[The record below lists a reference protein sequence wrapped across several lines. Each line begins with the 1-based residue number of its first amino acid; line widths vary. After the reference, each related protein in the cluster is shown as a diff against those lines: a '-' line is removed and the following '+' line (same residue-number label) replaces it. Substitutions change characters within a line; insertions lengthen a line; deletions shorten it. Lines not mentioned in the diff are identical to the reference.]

1 MTDRPTSDPRDGIVG
16 GAEPADG
23 AAERALAAK
32 EAKRARKVAW
42 AVRVGLVV
50 LRLLARTWR
59 IQAYGAESYLT
70 LRKAAK
76 PFVFAFWH
84 GSMLPLVWRHRGEGA
99 AVLVSL
105 HKDGEIIARICDA
118 LGLRTIR
125 GSTTRGGGRALLG
138 LVRELEA
145 GYEVAVTP
153 DGPKGPRHHFAP
165 GALMAAQRA
174 KAPIVPIGVHCA
186 SAWHLKSWDR
196 FMIPKPFARVVVVY
210 GDPAFVA
217 GSTPREAS
225 DEGARFQALLAEVT
239 EAAEATR
246 E

>member
-1 MTDRPTSDPRDGIVG
+1 MSDEAPREAAAGD
-16 GAEPADG
+16 PADATPVDEAQRRK
-23 AAERALAAK
+23 AAR
-32 EAKRARKVAW
+32 RARQVKW
-42 AVRVGLVV
+42 GVRLGLVV
-50 LRLLARTWR
+50 LRLLAATWR
-59 IQAYGAESYLT
+59 VRALNAESYLA
-70 LRKAAK
+70 RRRAAK

-84 GSMLPLVWRHRGEGA
+84 GGMLPLLWRHRGEQA

-105 HKDGEIIARICDA
+105 HKDGEIIARICQA
-118 LGLRTIR
+118 LGFRTVR

-174 KAPIVPIGVHCA
+174 KVPIVPIGVHCP
-186 SAWHLKSWDR
+186 SAWQLKSWDR
-196 FMIPKPFARVVVVY
+196 FMIPRPFARVTVVY

-217 GSTPREAS
+217 GSTPREAT
-225 DEGARFQALLAEVT
+225 EETARFEEIMRVLEGEAQQA
-239 EAAEATR
+239 AARA
-246 E
+246 

>member
-1 MTDRPTSDPRDGIVG
+1 MSDQTR
-16 GAEPADG
+16 PADAG
-23 AAERALAAK
+23 ATDAPGATPVDEAQRRKEARRARQVKWGVRLGLTVLRILAATWRVRALN
-32 EAKRARKVAW
+32 
-42 AVRVGLVV
+42 
-50 LRLLARTWR
+50 
-59 IQAYGAESYLT
+59 AESYLN
-70 LRKAAK
+70 RRRAGR

-84 GSMLPLVWRHRGEGA
+84 GGMLPLVWRHRGEQA

-105 HKDGEIIARICDA
+105 HKDGEIIARICQS
-118 LGLRTIR
+118 LGLRTVR

-145 GYEVAVTP
+145 GHEVAVTP

-165 GALMAAQRA
+165 GALIAAQRA

-196 FMIPKPFARVVVVY
+196 FMIPKPFARITVVY

-217 GSTPREAS
+217 GDTPREATA
-225 DEGARFQALLAEVT
+225 ETARFEEILRAVEG
-239 EAAEATR
+239 EAQRVAAR
-246 E
+246 A

>member
-1 MTDRPTSDPRDGIVG
+1 MTDHRTVDGTTDAAPDT
-16 GAEPADG
+16 AE
-23 AAERALAAK
+23 ERARTAK
-32 EAKRARKVAW
+32 EARRARQVAW
-42 AVRVGLVV
+42 AVRLGLVA
-50 LRLLARTWR
+50 LRILARTWR
-59 IQAYGAESYLT
+59 MQAYGAESYQS
-70 LRKAAK
+70 LRRDAK
-76 PFVFAFWH
+76 PFAFAFWH
-84 GSMLPLVWRHRGEGA
+84 GTLLPLVWRHRGEGTS
-99 AVLVSL
+99 VLVSL
-105 HKDGEIIARICDA
+105 HRDGEIIARVCEA

-174 KAPIVPIGVHCA
+174 HAPIVPIGVHCA

-196 FMIPKPFARVVVVY
+196 FMIPKPFSRIVVVY
-210 GDPAFVA
+210 GDPAYVA
-217 GSTPREAS
+217 GSTPREATAEVQRF
-225 DEGARFQALLAEVT
+225 EGILARVT

-246 E
+246 G